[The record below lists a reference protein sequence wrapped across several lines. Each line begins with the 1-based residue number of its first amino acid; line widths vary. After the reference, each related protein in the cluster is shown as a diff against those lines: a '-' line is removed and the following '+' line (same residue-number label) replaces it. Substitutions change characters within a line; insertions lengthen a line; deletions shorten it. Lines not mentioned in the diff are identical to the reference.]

1 MNFHKEVEVKED
13 MYCFRFVNKR
23 FMVEHK
29 FEWKKLLTRKDKK
42 NLKIAIKE
50 HPNVQIKKYAGYIV
64 RSVYPKGS
72 FDHLKKGKGGEKAEG
87 GYTYVLPP
95 EHKMV
100 LSAIERKKNIMIV
113 GPSGCGKSRMIMELA
128 KTAGK
133 KLERIN
139 LNGGTTDTSLVGEK
153 GLKSDEKGNA
163 VTYFQ
168 YGILPKAMKE
178 GCWVLLDEIDF
189 AQPEYL
195 AVLQAVFEGNGTP
208 LTILD
213 NEGERIYPHE
223 DFRIIATA
231 NTLGRGDTN
240 GYHGTNMLNI
250 ATLDRWSVIQMD
262 YTKHEP
268 KILHKIVGDERLVD
282 KMMTLAKRIREA
294 IKQGQLPDLV
304 FSTRRL
310 IHWAEAL
317 TDKSLNFID
326 ATEVEILGRL
336 TKEERAIIGEF
347 VKDIFAVRV

>member
-1 MNFHKEVEVKED
+1 MNFHKEVEVKDELLHS
-13 MYCFRFVNKR
+13 FRFSNKR
-23 FMVEHK
+23 FAVEHK
-29 FEWKKLLTRKDKK
+29 FEWKKLITKKDKK

-50 HPNVQIKKYAGYIV
+50 HPNATIKKYSRYIV
-64 RSVYPKGS
+64 RSIYPKGS
-72 FDHLKKGKGGEKAEG
+72 FAHLKKAKGSEEKG
-87 GYTYVLPP
+87 IYTYVLPP

-100 LSAIERKKNIMIV
+100 LSALDRKKNIMIV
-113 GPSGCGKSRMIMELA
+113 GPSGCGKSRMVMELA
-128 KTAGK
+128 TIAGK
-133 KLERIN
+133 KLERVN

-153 GLKSDEKGNA
+153 GIKTDEKGNA
-163 VTYFQ
+163 ITYFQ

-178 GCWVLLDEIDF
+178 GSWLLLDEIDF

-223 DFRIIATA
+223 DFRIVATA

-262 YTKHEP
+262 YTRHEP
-268 KILHKIVGDERLVD
+268 KILHKIVGDEKLVD
-282 KMMTLAKRIREA
+282 KMMTLAKRVRES

-317 TDKSLNFID
+317 TDKMLNFVD

>member
-1 MNFHKEVEVKED
+1 MNFHKEVEVKD
-13 MYCFRFVNKR
+13 DLYCFRFVNKR
-23 FMVEHK
+23 FACEHK
-29 FEWKKLLTRKDKK
+29 FEWKKLITRKDKK
-42 NLKIAIKE
+42 NLKIAIHD
-50 HPNVQIKKYAGYIV
+50 HPNATIKKYARYIIKA
-64 RSVYPKGS
+64 VYPKGS
-72 FDHLKKGKGGEKAEG
+72 FDHLKKSKGKTEG
-87 GYTYVLPP
+87 IAAYTYVLPP
-95 EHKMV
+95 ESKMV
-100 LSAIERKKNIMIV
+100 LSAIDRKKNIMIV
-113 GPSGCGKSRMIMELA
+113 GPSGCGKSRMVMELA
-128 KTAGK
+128 QQLGK
-133 KLERIN
+133 KLERVN

-153 GLKSDEKGNA
+153 GLRTDEKGNA

-178 GCWVLLDEIDF
+178 GAILLLDEIDF

-250 ATLDRWSVIQMD
+250 ATLDRWSVIQME

-317 TDKSLNFID
+317 TDKSLNFVD
-326 ATEVEILGRL
+326 ATEVEVMGRL

-347 VKDIFAVRV
+347 VKDIFAVKV